1 MRGKI
6 RKLQNIKRR
15 EKYFENVTVEII
27 GLEQDELENRLCAVI
42 RTLLEID
49 DWLNAGESDE
59 ELTKGAA

>member
-49 DWLNAGESDE
+49 DWLNSGESDE
-59 ELTKGAA
+59 EFTKGAA